1 MLLESD
7 IELAPGAR
15 EQAFIQRFYLYRNL
29 TKPSRQLYMSYARI
43 DREGKALR
51 PSYLVAVIRR
61 IFPKLELKE
70 YEEIEAADDFYT
82 KEAAADYLI
91 HGKKDEAWF
100 ALAKWFMDTDEAE
113 NEKITGLLTA
123 AYCCYKKYTNQ
134 SGGGARS
141 VRQETRRKC
150 DPVRTFCSL
159 CLCALSAVW
168 LAAS

>member
-1 MLLESD
+1 M
-7 IELAPGAR
+7 
-15 EQAFIQRFYLYRNL
+15 
-29 TKPSRQLYMSYARI
+29 T
-43 DREGKALR
+43 GKEKQLR

-100 ALAKWFMDTDEAE
+100 ALAKWFMDTDETE

-123 AYCCYKKYTNQ
+123 AYCCYKNTPISQ
-134 SGGGARS
+134 AVARALYG
-141 VRQETRRKC
+141 RRTRRKC